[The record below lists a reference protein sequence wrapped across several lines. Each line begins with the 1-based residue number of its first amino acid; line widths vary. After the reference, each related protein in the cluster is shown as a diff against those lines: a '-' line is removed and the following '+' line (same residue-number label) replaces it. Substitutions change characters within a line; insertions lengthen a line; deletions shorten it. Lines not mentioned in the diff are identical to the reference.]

1 MGYCCRCGH
10 DEEDLELTEVNVHKL
25 AGQAPSEPKGGSFSV
40 PSSIA
45 DLDELIHPVQE
56 VTEATEW
63 QPPPEHR
70 AVFEADLCRRQ
81 TATQLLEGFRQMVD
95 VEIFSSEP
103 TPLQATELQARHFC
117 SDDTLV
123 RHLMFCD
130 GDEKKALASLIAT
143 LRWRADFLEGKG
155 IAKVG
160 EGVASKKSCNCCM
173 KDPRAHCFL
182 CVGTDAA
189 GHHVIYSCAGAA
201 INKKPIDGCRHM
213 ALELERIFDGNSLPG
228 RVVWIVN
235 MAGFSIA
242 DCNPQTPMMALP
254 MFFNHYPERFAQII
268 MWGMPTIFLGTW
280 PIVQSLMDPINK
292 ARALIQR
299 TDAERMRY
307 AEAYWSNN
315 VEMSAWLNAAK
326 RVKGVPGDFPD
337 ISLSRRLSSED
348 ARTVLERCAALK
360 RK

>member
-1 MGYCCRCGH
+1 
-10 DEEDLELTEVNVHKL
+10 
-25 AGQAPSEPKGGSFSV
+25 V

-45 DLDELIHPVQE
+45 GLDELIHPVQE

-70 AVFEADLCRRQ
+70 AVFEADLYRRQ

-160 EGVASKKSCNCCM
+160 EGVAFKKSCKCCM
-173 KDPRAHCFL
+173 NDPRAHCFL

-189 GHHVIYSCAGAA
+189 GQHVIYSCAGAA
-201 INKKPIDGCRHM
+201 MNKKPVDGCRHM

-228 RVVWIVN
+228 RIVWVVN
-235 MAGFSIA
+235 MAGFGIA
-242 DCNPQTPMMALP
+242 DCNPRTVMLALP
-254 MFFNHYPERFAQII
+254 MFLNQYPERFGHIILWGLPTVCLGMWALAQQV
-268 MWGMPTIFLGTW
+268 L
-280 PIVQSLMDPINK
+280 DPLTRSRVHIH
-292 ARALIQR
+292 RL
-299 TDAERMRY
+299 DSERMRY
-307 AEAYWSNN
+307 AEAYWSRNA
-315 VEMSAWLNAAK
+315 EMAAWLNAAK

-337 ISLSRRLSSED
+337 ISLSRQLRDPE
-348 ARTVLERCAALK
+348 ARAVLERCAALANK
-360 RK
+360 